1 MEREGYERIT
11 GVNNF
16 DFDVNG
22 RNVSNNTDIFLW
34 YKYEDEAEPEMI
46 NLGTKRGL
54 ITRRRD
60 DNRIVDKNGDFYGA
74 LGDPEI
80 DNHLYVLYVPPQSA
94 QVTLPPKAG
103 GKKSRRRKSRRNKS
117 CRKKSRCRKHRK

>member
-1 MEREGYERIT
+1 MEHEGYERIT

-16 DFDVNG
+16 DFNVNG
-22 RNVSNNTDIFLW
+22 RNVSNDTNIFLW
-34 YKYEDEAEPEMI
+34 YTYEDEPEPEMI

-60 DNRIVDKNGDFYGA
+60 DNRIVDQMGDFYGT
-74 LGDPEI
+74 LGDPDI
-80 DNHLYVLYVPPQSA
+80 DNNLYVLYVPPQSA
-94 QVTLPPKAG
+94 KVTLPPKAG

-117 CRKKSRCRKHRK
+117 RRRKHRK